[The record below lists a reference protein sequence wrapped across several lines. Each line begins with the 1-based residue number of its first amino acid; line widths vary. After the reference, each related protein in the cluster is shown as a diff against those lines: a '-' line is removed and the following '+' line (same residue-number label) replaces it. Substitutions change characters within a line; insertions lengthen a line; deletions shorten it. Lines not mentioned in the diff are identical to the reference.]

1 MAVWL
6 QIALWWDALLLDP
19 DAYRA
24 VLAPG
29 GVWAGLAVVALG
41 GVSQLV
47 GQSVVLFLNHVRP
60 VRFLLA
66 LGLAAAT
73 FAAEVAVWGIGIWL
87 TALAVAE
94 PELGVVDILAVV
106 ALAHAPFVLAFLL
119 LLPYYG
125 PPIQRGLEIWT
136 LLCLA
141 VGLDSVTT
149 WSLGE
154 LALAIA
160 LGYAFT
166 LLVKVTL
173 GRWVAALDR
182 WLWRTATGAR
192 LRIRVE
198 DALGAMKERAVGDAR
213 WFRP

>member
-1 MAVWL
+1 MWSQVV
-6 QIALWWDALLLDP
+6 LWWDALLLDP
-19 DAYRA
+19 DAYRG
-24 VLAPG
+24 VLGPG
-29 GVWAGLAVVALG
+29 GVWAALGVVAVG

-60 VRFLLA
+60 VRFLLS
-66 LGLAAAT
+66 LGLAAGT
-73 FAAEVAVWGIGIWL
+73 FAAEVAVWGVGIWL
-87 TALAVAE
+87 TALAVAGLD
-94 PELGVVDILAVV
+94 LGVVDILAVV
-106 ALAHAPFVLAFLL
+106 ALAHAPFVLAFFL

-125 PPIQRGLEIWT
+125 PPVQRALEIWT

-141 VGLDSVTT
+141 VGLDAVTG

-154 LALAIA
+154 LTLAIA

-166 LLVKVTL
+166 LLVKVAL

-198 DALGAMKERAVGDAR
+198 DALAAMKERAVGDAR
-213 WFRP
+213 WFRS

>member
-1 MAVWL
+1 MGSHVT
-6 QIALWWDALLLDP
+6 LWWDALLLDP
-19 DAYRA
+19 AAYRG

-29 GVWAGLAVVALG
+29 GIWAALAVVALG

-73 FAAEVAVWGIGIWL
+73 FAAEVAVWGVGIWL
-87 TALAVAE
+87 TAVVVAG
-94 PELGVVDILAVV
+94 PELGIVDILAVV
-106 ALAHAPFVLAFLL
+106 ALAHAPVVLAFFL

-125 PPIQRGLEIWT
+125 PPIQRALEIWT

-141 VGLDSVTT
+141 VGLDATT
-149 WSLGE
+149 GWSLGE
-154 LALAIA
+154 LAMAIA

-166 LLVKVTL
+166 LGVKVTL

-182 WLWRTATGAR
+182 WLWRTATGQR

-213 WFRP
+213 WFRS

>member
-1 MAVWL
+1 MWSLSAP
-6 QIALWWDALLLDP
+6 WWDALLLDP
-19 DAYRA
+19 AAYRG

-29 GVWAGLAVVALG
+29 GIWAAVWVVVVG

-66 LGLAAAT
+66 VGLAAAT
-73 FAAEVAVWGIGIWL
+73 FAAEVAVWAVGIWL
-87 TALAVAE
+87 TTWVVSG
-94 PELGVVDILAVV
+94 PDLGVVDILAVV
-106 ALAHAPFVLAFLL
+106 ALAHAPFVLAFFL

-125 PPIQRGLEIWT
+125 PPIQRALEIWT

-141 VGLDSVTT
+141 VGLDAVTG
-149 WSLGE
+149 WSLGA
-154 LALAIA
+154 LTLAIT

-173 GRWVAALDR
+173 GRWVAAVDR

-192 LRIRVE
+192 LRVRVE
-198 DALGAMKERAVGDAR
+198 DALTAMRERAVGDAR